1 MKLDNTT
8 KSILIKLQT
17 KYNKEFNKDIS
28 LEGMLT
34 IVDSQFSSIPAA
46 MKVGKVI
53 KLDKLGKLK
62 IKEGRANALKDK
74 SN

>member
-1 MKLDNTT
+1 MKLDATT
-8 KSILIKLQT
+8 KSILTKLKV
-17 KYNKEFNKDIS
+17 KYEKEFNKTIS
-28 LEGMLT
+28 LEEMKT
-34 IVDSQFSSIPAA
+34 IIDSQFSSIPAA
-46 MKVGKVI
+46 MKAGKVI